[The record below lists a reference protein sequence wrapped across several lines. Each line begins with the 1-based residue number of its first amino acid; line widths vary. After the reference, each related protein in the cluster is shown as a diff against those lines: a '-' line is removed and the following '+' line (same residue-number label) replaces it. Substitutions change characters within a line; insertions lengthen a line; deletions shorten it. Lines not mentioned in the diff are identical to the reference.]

1 MPYACWPFSD
11 VSPYRILSLRTI
23 KSSIWPRPAPI
34 FHRIRQKSAT
44 TPRVIP
50 SESAHLHNY
59 FEAVSHFE
67 RQLLTRRPAGS
78 SRANQADQW
87 RKHGRVTATEVADP
101 NLLLAHQI
109 RFQRETLGGGTRV
122 RGSVPCG
129 QVGIVGGTRR
139 HFSSLPIRNG
149 RRPVCGQVSSAS
161 FWYPADPITDN
172 CSVASS
178 AQRPCNSLHSP
189 MFISI
194 ATTRTRNRTAT
205 GSTHWTKS
213 ISLLFSF
220 CAKEYEE
227 TEKNK

>member
-122 RGSVPCG
+122 RPLRAGWHCWWRSSSF
-129 QVGIVGGTRR
+129 
-139 HFSSLPIRNG
+139 HFSSNQKWPAASVWPGVIR
-149 RRPVCGQVSSAS
+149 QFLVSSRS
-161 FWYPADPITDN
+161 DY
-172 CSVASS
+172 
-178 AQRPCNSLHSP
+178 
-189 MFISI
+189 
-194 ATTRTRNRTAT
+194 
-205 GSTHWTKS
+205 
-213 ISLLFSF
+213 
-220 CAKEYEE
+220 
-227 TEKNK
+227 